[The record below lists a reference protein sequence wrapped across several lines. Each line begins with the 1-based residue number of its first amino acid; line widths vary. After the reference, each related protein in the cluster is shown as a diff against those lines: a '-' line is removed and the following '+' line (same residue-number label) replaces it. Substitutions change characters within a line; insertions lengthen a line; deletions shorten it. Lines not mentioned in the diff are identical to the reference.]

1 MYDLSYF
8 YRTVTNLLA
17 PSQTLE
23 DYDADTEVTP
33 STSSS
38 TSEENR
44 ENRVEEDV
52 TEGDTETTPVE
63 TSKTGKKKSKTRA
76 QIEREELADKII
88 NFANKEDNPV
98 DLELAALSSK
108 IKRKLP
114 DPDDQDDLLDE
125 IKDLARSYFQ
135 RKRRNITTPPTT
147 TSTMMPTPGGATAA
161 VMTQM
166 PPPLQRLGQIQQQ
179 EGGGDVIIQQNEY
192 NPTVEYV
199 RDAATGATF
208 MAL

>member
-8 YRTVTNLLA
+8 YRTVTNLPD
-17 PSQTLE
+17 PSRTLE

-52 TEGDTETTPVE
+52 TEGDTETTPAE

-108 IKRKLP
+108 IKCKLP
-114 DPDDQDDLLDE
+114 DQDDQDDLLDE
-125 IKDLARSYFQ
+125 IKDLARSYSQ
-135 RKRRNITTPPTT
+135 RKHRNITTPPTT
-147 TSTMMPTPGGATAA
+147 TSTVMPTPGGATAA
-161 VMTQM
+161 IMTDAT
-166 PPPLQRLGQIQQQ
+166 PPSKIGTDP
-179 EGGGDVIIQQNEY
+179 
-192 NPTVEYV
+192 
-199 RDAATGATF
+199 ATRRWR
-208 MAL
+208 